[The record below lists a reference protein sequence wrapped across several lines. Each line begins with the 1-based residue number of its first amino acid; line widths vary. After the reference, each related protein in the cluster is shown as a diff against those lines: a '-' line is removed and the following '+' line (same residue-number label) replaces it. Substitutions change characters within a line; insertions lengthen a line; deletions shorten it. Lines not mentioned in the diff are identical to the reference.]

1 MNVNSF
7 QDRENVIPCQAK
19 AKQIQ
24 EKAKKRPSKAK
35 STPSIGLVL
44 TKSLPLILDQNN
56 SKHLFLTKYWPSIS
70 QVLANRWPCIGKT

>member
-24 EKAKKRPSKAK
+24 EKAKKRPSNAK
-35 STPSIGLVL
+35 SMPSIGLVL

-70 QVLANRWPCIGKT
+70 QVMAKSWPCIGKT